1 MIYVGDVVNKREFE
15 HPVKLDFV
23 VVKNILNNRRKNK
36 LVKFGALGLNFDLKF
51 VPGKTY
57 VLDRQYQP

>member
-36 LVKFGALGLNFDLKF
+36 FASAAQKKIKKKNYCG
-51 VPGKTY
+51 
-57 VLDRQYQP
+57 